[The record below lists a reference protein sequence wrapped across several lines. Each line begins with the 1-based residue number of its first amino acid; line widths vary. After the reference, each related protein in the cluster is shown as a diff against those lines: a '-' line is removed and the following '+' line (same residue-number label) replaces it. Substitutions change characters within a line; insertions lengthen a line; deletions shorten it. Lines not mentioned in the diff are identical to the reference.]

1 MFGINPKLSR
11 ITVALIAVAALVS
24 TILTGNAMP
33 LAIGAVMLMARDPS
47 RSFGMTLAD
56 GNLAEAL
63 ENAVKDFRQKSEKFG
78 TISGE
83 LAEIRK
89 ELEAKEAKHDT
100 SLKSIR
106 EIADSALTQFNGL
119 KTELESLEQK
129 LAQGV
134 QDQQASAK
142 TWGEQFVNADSYKSK
157 SESYKGTLGNQRSLV
172 MSANVKQVTSAAA
185 GGLIRSVREADIVQ
199 LQRERPV
206 VRDLLRTVPIATSS
220 VDYAVQ
226 TTRTNNAA
234 PVAEGASKPYSDYAW
249 GSATAVVRTLAHL
262 AKITRQAM
270 DDAPRLI
277 GEIDSEMR
285 YGLGFVE
292 ERQFLYGTGVGQNLH
307 GIMPQATAFAVP
319 GGFPAMTNGTNVDVL
334 RIAMLQ
340 ASLGLLPADGIV
352 MNALDWAMI
361 ELQKTDDGAYLFA
374 NPQGTVDQRL
384 WGLRVIATPAMTAG
398 DFLVGNFALG
408 ATVYDRMGV
417 EVLIS
422 TENVDDF
429 ERNLATMRAEER
441 VAIAVKR
448 PQAFIKGTF
457 STALTDVKA

>member
-1 MFGINPKLSR
+1 TFS
-11 ITVALIAVAALVS
+11 
-24 TILTGNAMP
+24 
-33 LAIGAVMLMARDPS
+33 
-47 RSFGMTLAD
+47 
-56 GNLAEAL
+56 
-63 ENAVKDFRQKSEKFG
+63 
-78 TISGE
+78 TISGD
-83 LAEIRK
+83 LAGLK
-89 ELEAKEAKHDT
+89 NELEAKTA
-100 SLKSIR
+100 R
-106 EIADSALTQFNGL
+106 ADNGL
-119 KTELESLEQK
+119 KAIQTTVDELMTKFNGVRGEMTDLEQRIAGK
-129 LAQGV
+129 ADDARNEGQ
-134 QDQQASAK
+134 
-142 TWGEQFVNADSYKSK
+142 TWGEQFIAGEGFKSK
-157 SESYKGTLGNQRSLV
+157 SEAYGGKLGDKRSLV
-172 MSANVKQVTSAAA
+172 MSAEVKQVTSAAA
-185 GGLIRSVREADIVQ
+185 GGLIRSQREAEVVQ

-270 DDAPRLI
+270 DDAPRLV
-277 GEIDSEMR
+277 GEIDAEMR

-319 GGFPAMTNGTNVDVL
+319 AGFPVMAGATPIDVL

-340 ASLGLLPADGIV
+340 ASIGLLPADGIV
-352 MNALDWAMI
+352 MNALNWAMI
-361 ELQKTDDGAYLFA
+361 ELTKTTDGAYLFA
-374 NPQGTVDQRL
+374 NPTGQVAARL
-384 WGLRVIATPAMTAG
+384 WGLPVIATPAMTAG

-457 STALTDVKA
+457 TTALADVTA